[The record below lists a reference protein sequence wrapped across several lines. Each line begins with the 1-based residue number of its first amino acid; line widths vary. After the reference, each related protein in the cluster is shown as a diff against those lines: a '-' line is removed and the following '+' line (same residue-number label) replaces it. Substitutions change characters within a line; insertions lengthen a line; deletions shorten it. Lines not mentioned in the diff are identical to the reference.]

1 MKKQSII
8 VSFLFL
14 ICIYFF
20 FISSFIVEDKS
31 FSYNE
36 NRKLE
41 QKPVLTLD
49 TLLSGEFT
57 EKYEKYVT
65 DQVLF
70 RDDFVKFSTNI
81 KLLMGQ
87 KEVNGIYIS
96 DGFLVEKFKES
107 DIDLDL
113 LNKNKNDV
121 KKFVEKYNA
130 KFALIPTTG
139 GVIDGLYPKYSNN
152 INQTE
157 FISELY
163 SFVGESNCIDI
174 FSGLKSHQNEEIY
187 YRTDHHWTTLGAYYG
202 YLGLSKDLG
211 LNSVDLDK
219 FNLSL
224 VDAEFYGTIQ
234 SKVNYKVNPDK
245 IYKYTPKF
253 DVSYSMILNEDT
265 KTKVESLYDETKLTT
280 KEKYA
285 VFLGGNNAINRIK
298 IVNGVEDKGKLLIIK
313 DSFSHCLTP
322 FIVNH
327 YSEVVLVDLR
337 YYMGGMS
344 SILQNEDFDDI
355 LVLYNLSN
363 FVSDRNLIR
372 LNK

>member
-87 KEVNGIYIS
+87 KEVNGVYIS

-130 KFALIPTTG
+130 KFALIPTAG

-152 INQTE
+152 INQIE

-163 SFVGESNCIDI
+163 SFIGEDNCVDI
-174 FSGLKSHQNEEIY
+174 FSDLKNHQNEEIY

-298 IVNGVEDKGKLLIIK
+298 IVNGIEDKGKLLIIK